1 MEYFALFNLL
11 ILTLFFLSK
20 FLIKEIYSFFYK
32 ITRSENF
39 STNALAFIFFPG
51 VVVHEMSHYLA
62 AVFLLVKTGRISL
75 LPKREGDYVKLGSVS
90 VAKSNIVK
98 EFIIGASPL
107 FIGITIILVIIYFV
121 LQDLSGLNILKM
133 IVSLY
138 GIFILSN
145 TMYASRKDFQAAL
158 PFLVSIITVG
168 IVLVILG
175 VRFPFISLEYFPQI
189 DLSRI
194 FHMGSL
200 YLGVPVIIDLTVILA
215 LRIFNRMW

>member
-11 ILTLFFLSK
+11 ILALFFLSK
-20 FLIKEIYSFFYK
+20 FLTREIYSFFYK
-32 ITRSENF
+32 ITKSENF
-39 STNALAFIFFPG
+39 STNGLAFIFFPG
-51 VVVHEMSHYLA
+51 VVVHEMSHYLT
-62 AVFLLVKTGRISL
+62 AVFLLVKTGKISL

-90 VAKSNIVK
+90 VEKSNIVK

-107 FIGITIILVIIYFV
+107 FSGITIILFIIYFV
-121 LQDLSGLNILKM
+121 LQDLSGLNILKV
-133 IVSLY
+133 IISLY

-175 VRFPFISLEYFPQI
+175 VRFPSISLEYFPQI

-194 FHMGSL
+194 FYMGSL
-200 YLGVPVIIDLTVILA
+200 YLGVPVIIDLTVILM